1 MLLNEL
7 ASQLDSVVLM
17 PQFLQLL
24 TPLLALYLLVNRL
37 TCLLVHAD
45 DLGTDDLVNL
55 ISGQLIYQVP

>member
-1 MLLNEL
+1 MLLDEL

-17 PQFLQLL
+17 PQFLQFL

-37 TCLLVHAD
+37 ACLLIHAD
-45 DLGTDDLVNL
+45 DLGADDLVDL

>member
-17 PQFLQLL
+17 PQFLQLF

-37 TCLLVHAD
+37 ACLLVHAD
-45 DLGTDDLVNL
+45 DLGTDDLVDL
-55 ISGQLIYQVP
+55 ISGQLIDQVP